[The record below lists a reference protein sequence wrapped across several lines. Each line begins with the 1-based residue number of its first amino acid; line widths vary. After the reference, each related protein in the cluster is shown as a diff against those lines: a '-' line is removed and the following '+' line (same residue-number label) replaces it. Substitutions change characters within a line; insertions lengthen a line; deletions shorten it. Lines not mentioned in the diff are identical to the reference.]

1 MTDPVLVFLMLQ
13 LNPPHPAP
21 RIDFWNDRLGRPLH
35 APAAIHCGNTNN
47 YTIITSPA
55 APTEQHRATSSAFI
69 CAAQSAF

>member
-13 LNPPHPAP
+13 LNPPTQPP
-21 RIDFWNDRLGRPLH
+21 VSIFGTTLH

-69 CAAQSAF
+69 CAAQLAF